1 MLFCFCIICL
11 YFVAGYFSILFVLKS
26 LLSLP
31 LIPSE
36 MFLDA
41 KNLYKPPYFFWS
53 AFHSP
58 SISSAIFRLPS
69 CTCTFACLSVCPF
82 MSICIHVYLYPCLS
96 VSLSICIHVYLYSCL
111 SVPNL
116 RLSIPLPILRLDLS
130 SLHDNALSFSV

>member
-1 MLFCFCIICL
+1 MLFCLVYYLSLFCRWM
-11 YFVAGYFSILFVLKS
+11 FFFILFVLKS

-53 AFHSP
+53 AFHSS

-96 VSLSICIHVYLYSCL
+96 VSLSICIQVYLYPCLSVSMSICIHVYLFPISGCQFRCL
-111 SVPNL
+111 S
-116 RLSIPLPILRLDLS
+116 
-130 SLHDNALSFSV
+130 